1 MRRQT
6 PWRMGRREAVRLAA
20 GKIESADSLRSFY
33 LYVPGT
39 YDQAAPAPL
48 VLALHGHG
56 TTGRNM
62 EVLTHISRVAD
73 ARGFIVAYPNGA
85 HKGWNDGRPGVSEN
99 VDDVAFIRDLI
110 VLLQS
115 RYSIDPARI
124 YATGISN
131 GGFMCYRLA
140 CELASSI
147 AAIAPVAATMRVGLP
162 HYCRPARPVSV
173 CLIHGTEDPFVPWNG
188 GTVGRGLRRRGTVL
202 SADQTI
208 KYWVEV
214 NGCDP
219 DPVSGEIAPQDPAES
234 TRATVTRYL
243 NGREDSEV
251 ILYEVE
257 GGGHAWPGGL
267 QYLPTRFVGP
277 ASSLMD
283 ASYVIWDFFSR
294 HKREG

>member
-124 YATGISN
+124 YALPAGLRAGKQHRGHRPGRGDHACGSAPLLPAGTARFRLPDPWYGRSLRSLERWN
-131 GGFMCYRLA
+131 GRPG
-140 CELASSI
+140 
-147 AAIAPVAATMRVGLP
+147 VAAAGNRAFCGSDHQVLGGSQRV
-162 HYCRPARPVSV
+162 
-173 CLIHGTEDPFVPWNG
+173 
-188 GTVGRGLRRRGTVL
+188 
-202 SADQTI
+202 
-208 KYWVEV
+208 
-214 NGCDP
+214 
-219 DPVSGEIAPQDPAES
+219 
-234 TRATVTRYL
+234 
-243 NGREDSEV
+243 
-251 ILYEVE
+251 
-257 GGGHAWPGGL
+257 
-267 QYLPTRFVGP
+267 
-277 ASSLMD
+277 
-283 ASYVIWDFFSR
+283 
-294 HKREG
+294 